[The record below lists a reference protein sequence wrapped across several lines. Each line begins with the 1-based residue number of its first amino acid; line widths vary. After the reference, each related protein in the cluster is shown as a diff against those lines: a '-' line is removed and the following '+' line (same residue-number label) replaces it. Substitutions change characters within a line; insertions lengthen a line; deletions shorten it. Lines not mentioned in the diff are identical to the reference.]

1 MLCKFLFRIC
11 IALSWSTHTHTRRIY
26 TNELLPPALCFRF
39 PAENG
44 RILPQSLAPHPWF
57 LPPPKRAPTTHCTPP
72 TPVHSPRP
80 LGTPCLSLTF
90 ASLSLLF
97 NFICFGRR
105 RVYATHCNIE
115 KFLCCHLPCPPYRPL
130 APLSPLSPL
139 SPHFPPEFRLHSL

>member
-1 MLCKFLFRIC
+1 VQISVSNLHSTKLEYTY
-11 IALSWSTHTHTRRIY
+11 THTAHIHKWIASAC
-26 TNELLPPALCFRF
+26 ALF
-39 PAENG
+39 PFPCRKWPNSAAVAG
-44 RILPQSLAPHPWF
+44 PTSLAPATPKKSTHHP
-57 LPPPKRAPTTHCTPP
+57 LQCTTPSIP
-72 TPVHSPRP
+72 S
-80 LGTPCLSLTF
+80 GTPCLSLTF